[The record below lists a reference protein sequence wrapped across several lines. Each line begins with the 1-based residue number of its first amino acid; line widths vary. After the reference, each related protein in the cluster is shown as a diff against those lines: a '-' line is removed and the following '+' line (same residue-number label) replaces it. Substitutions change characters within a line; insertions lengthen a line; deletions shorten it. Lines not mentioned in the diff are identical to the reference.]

1 MSGQFIKNID
11 HKTILEMEGLVQYQE
26 GTVVSRTLAQSKAYS
41 VTLFAFD
48 KGEEISAHSA
58 PGDALVYIL
67 DGLAEITIG
76 DEKFDVKKGQT
87 IVMPANIPH
96 ALLAKERFKMMLIV
110 IFQWVTVTWLLDF
123 LICLTIWTRDLSLM
137 KVFHLICS

>member
-11 HKTILEMEGLVQYQE
+11 HKTILVMENLVQYQE
-26 GTVVSRTLAQSKAYS
+26 GTVVSKTLAQSKAHS

-76 DEKFDVKKGQT
+76 DEKFDVKKGET
-87 IVMPANIPH
+87 IVMSANIPH

-110 IFQWVTVTWLLDF
+110 IFQ
-123 LICLTIWTRDLSLM
+123 
-137 KVFHLICS
+137 